1 MNTLYTHKRN
11 IQNLQNY
18 INNKIICIND
28 SIPCSIKPNYLVMP
42 KDVNVRN
49 IFLNM
54 IENSKNDDYSIYFKN
69 LSKKDKFKRMN
80 YLKIIKNFI
89 QYHNIRNSIFLYT
102 IFLFDVLIKK
112 NNNIFDMEIL
122 SLGALILS
130 IKFNY
135 ETINNFTNRNFRYF
149 GGNNYTSEEL
159 SKIELNCL
167 LLLNHKLN
175 YVQPI
180 NYLELFFLNGIV
192 FTNDNILTEDSNF
205 VYSSTLIL
213 LEELMKM
220 NNLYLNY
227 NPFDICCSI
236 IALCR
241 SKFSLEIWPKF
252 LKVIFKKNLSDF
264 QNCLMYVKECFKNFQ
279 IKYEYYENNNNT
291 NNNYY
296 NNSRKLSSENMT
308 NKYNTGFNENYYNLT
323 DYGNIKNDNIN
334 EKYCFTEDN
343 FNINKNNLLE
353 NSCFISPRNKIKK
366 PISYNYI
373 RNAVVINKKSF
384 TNSEMK
390 DNNILNS
397 IKKENGIRIYKK
409 ENNKNN
415 NENSHNLHSINSNNS
430 KFYKDDNK
438 NKYNNISL
446 GNSPKNQFLKK
457 NILLNPKKI
466 NFSYIKNISQSSIE
480 ENKISNERR
489 NVSLDV
495 YHTNN
500 NNNQDNGIVMNI
512 FNHNHNNN
520 NLSNNFPLSFLHKRV
535 RNLSGIVNHLYSN
548 HTNNIL

>member
-1 MNTLYTHKRN
+1 MNTLLTYKKN

-18 INNKIICIND
+18 LNNQKISINET
-28 SIPCSIKPNYLVMP
+28 IPCSIKPNHLVMP
-42 KDVNVRN
+42 KDINVRN

-54 IENSKNDDYSIYFKN
+54 IENSKFEDYSNYYKI
-69 LSKKDKFKRMN
+69 LSKKDKFKRLN
-80 YLKIIKNFI
+80 YLKIIKHFI
-89 QYHNIRNSIFLYT
+89 EYHNIRNSIFLYT

-135 ETINNFTNRNFRYF
+135 ETINNFTNIKFRHF
-149 GGNNYTSEEL
+149 GGNIYTSEEL

-205 VYSSTLIL
+205 VYSSILIL

-220 NNLYLNY
+220 NNEYLNY
-227 NPFDICCSI
+227 NPFYICCSI

-252 LKVIFKKNLSDF
+252 LNVIFKVNLSDF
-264 QNCLMYVKECFKNFQ
+264 EDTLIFVKGCFKNFQ
-279 IKYEYYENNNNT
+279 ITYEYSENIHNNNK
-291 NNNYY
+291 NYY
-296 NNSRKLSSENMT
+296 ASNRKLSSDNMS
-308 NKYNTGFNENYYNLT
+308 NRLNTVFNENYYNLT
-323 DYGNIKNDNIN
+323 DYGNSNNDIN
-334 EKYCFTEDN
+334 NNDKICFTEDN
-343 FNINKNNLLE
+343 FNMNKNNLLE
-353 NSCFISPRNKIKK
+353 NSYLISPTNKIRK
-366 PISYNYI
+366 PICFNYI

-384 TNSEMK
+384 TNSEIK
-390 DNNILNS
+390 DKKSLNS
-397 IKKENGIRIYKK
+397 MRKENGIRIFRNENNK
-409 ENNKNN
+409 ENNEKF
-415 NENSHNLHSINSNNS
+415 HNFNLNSNNP
-430 KFYKDDNK
+430 KFYKDDNN
-438 NKYNNISL
+438 NKYNNLSI
-446 GNSPKNQFLKK
+446 NNFTKNHFLKK
-457 NILLNPKKI
+457 NILLNSQNI
-466 NFSYIKNISQSSIE
+466 NYSYLKNISQSNIE
-480 ENKISNERR
+480 ENKISNDRR

-495 YHTNN
+495 FHKNN
-500 NNNQDNGIVMNI
+500 DNNPHNVIVNNI
-512 FNHNHNNN
+512 YKHNNN
-520 NLSNNFPLSFLHKRV
+520 NLSNNFPLSYLHKRV